1 MAEDV
6 SAVEDMTDIVEDN
19 DKEEAAEGESGQG
32 YFCSV
37 P

>member
-6 SAVEDMTDIVEDN
+6 SAVEDIMEDN
-19 DKEEAAEGESGQG
+19 DKEEAAEAESGQG

>member
-6 SAVEDMTDIVEDN
+6 SAVEEIMEDN
-19 DKEEAAEGESGQG
+19 DEEEAAEGESGQG